1 MPDSPDCVLRLGAH
15 RGALRRWV
23 IDIKHARWEPMAEL
37 LGEALAAQLRACG
50 VVEQG
55 DRGAILVPVP
65 TPWLRARA
73 RGIDHARVVAA
84 SVARVLGVPCR
95 RVLWQGLGATQVGV
109 EARSGRLRERARF
122 GTRRGGRATVAGR
135 HVILVDDVRTTGS
148 TLRACA
154 GLLRGVGASRVTAAV
169 LSVRERSEQL
179 STGFG
184 AESPASDLRVLGH
197 AV

>member
-1 MPDSPDCVLRLGAH
+1 VVRLGAH

-73 RGIDHARVVAA
+73 RGVDHARVVAA
-84 SVARVLGVPCR
+84 SMARVLGVRCR
-95 RVLWQGLGATQVGV
+95 RVLRQGLGATQVGV
-109 EARSGRLRERARF
+109 EARTGRLGDRARF
-122 GTRRGGRATVAGR
+122 GARRLGAASVAGL
-135 HVILVDDVRTTGS
+135 HAVLVDDVRTTGA
-148 TLRACA
+148 TLGACA
-154 GLLRGVGASRVTAAV
+154 GLLRALGAARVSAAV
-169 LSVRERSEQL
+169 LSVRERADEL
-179 STGFG
+179 STGSALPPG
-184 AESPASDLRVLGH
+184 GGHLRVLGH